1 MLFAVRHRMGG
12 EMAQGGACASLQVGG
27 GDARRGEDGGASKGN
42 ERERER
48 KRERQKGERGCWMR
62 DVHRRRTDIFGE

>member
-1 MLFAVRHRMGG
+1 MGG

-42 ERERER
+42 EREREKER
-48 KRERQKGERGCWMR
+48 EAKGRERML
-62 DVHRRRTDIFGE
+62 DA